1 MRLPRANSLKVEQLN
16 LFPDEEI
23 YQANGFALTKYGI
36 VVSSVQN
43 TKLTGGVSQWL
54 GTQP

>member
-1 MRLPRANSLKVEQLN
+1 MRLPRANSLKVAQAN
-16 LFPDEEI
+16 LVPDEEI

-36 VVSSVQN
+36 VISSVQN